1 MIRKLLILP
10 VVALLFATMSLST
23 LTSCEKDP
31 ADLNDTITFEELNAP
46 YTVITPTV
54 APTKTTSLTFYA
66 RSTVMSNSGGS
77 VDVFLDG
84 NYVNSIFVTTSSGV
98 IPNCG
103 LSGNVTTTV
112 TTGSHTWF
120 ARSANG
126 FYDFGTT
133 WSPRSITVTTVT
145 CNKQEV
151 AF

>member
-84 NYVNSIFVTTSSGV
+84 NYVNSMHVPLMVSMISVQPGV
-98 IPNCG
+98 LVPSQLQQLLATNRKWP
-103 LSGNVTTTV
+103 SKP
-112 TTGSHTWF
+112 H
-120 ARSANG
+120 
-126 FYDFGTT
+126 
-133 WSPRSITVTTVT
+133 
-145 CNKQEV
+145 
-151 AF
+151 